1 MHSLIDTHA
10 HLYVGR
16 FADDIEQVLERA
28 AEAGVEAVVIPATK
42 PQEFAPALALA
53 ERFPQVHVAV
63 GVHPHHAAEIQESDL
78 DEVQRLLRQGR
89 GIAVGEIGLDYY
101 YDFAPKPRQHE
112 VFRKQLQIAKS
123 VGLPAVIHNRES
135 DEDVLRILEA
145 EQDGSL
151 RFQLHCFSSGLGV
164 LQRALELG
172 GMISFTGNITF
183 SKGALDEAV
192 RAVPDD
198 RIMIETDAPYM
209 TPVPHRGKRNEPA
222 FVGLVA
228 QKMAELR
235 GTTLQEIMTTTTAN
249 AKRFFQLM
257 TLLILASAA
266 TIAQQ
271 TAAAKHG
278 AKQHAA
284 ASARITPPA
293 FPADSLPTPEKPS
306 EPYEKWF
313 GFGGHFASTT
323 IISGSLTDANA
334 VPGYGIWLSGTPL
347 RSLDVHWLQ
356 LDLTYT
362 QSRNTLLYDTIY
374 TNTTGEEFAPPN
386 DHQQIGFNFRFTGNP
401 ASVVNLHAS
410 LGMTYFRNSYGLE
423 KWLVEEVRDT
433 NYKAFVETGWGLSGS
448 FGVAINIRT
457 PYGIVA
463 PTAEWYISQIM
474 SDRTLP
480 RRTTEFFLSQP
491 RLGLLIYPAWSKL
504 F

>member
-1 MHSLIDTHA
+1 MRALIDTHA

-16 FADDIEQVLERA
+16 FADDIEEVLERA
-28 AEAGVEAVVIPATK
+28 AAVGVEAVVIPATK

-53 ERFPQVHVAV
+53 GRFPQIHVAL
-63 GVHPHHAAEIQESDL
+63 GVHPHHAAEIEDREL
-78 DEVQRLLRQGR
+78 EEVQELLQQGK

-112 VFRKQLQIAKS
+112 VFRKQLQIAKA

-135 DEDVLRILEA
+135 DEDVLRILEE

-151 RFQLHCFSSGLGV
+151 RFQLHCFSSGVDILE
-164 LQRALELG
+164 RAIALG

-183 SKGALDEAV
+183 SKGRLDEVV
-192 RAVPDD
+192 RGVPED

-222 FVGLVA
+222 FVELVA

-235 GTTLQEIMTTTTAN
+235 GTTYQEIMTTTTAN

-257 TLLILASAA
+257 LLLILA
-266 TIAQQ
+266 TT
-271 TAAAKHG
+271 TAAVA
-278 AKQHAA
+278 QHTSTEQQHYQPAA
-284 ASARITPPA
+284 VVGDRLPPA
-293 FPADSLPTPEKPS
+293 FPADSTPAPAKPS

-313 GFGGHFASTT
+313 GFGGHFASTS

-334 VPGYGIWLSGTPL
+334 IAGYGIWLSGTPL
-347 RSLDVHWLQ
+347 RSLDIHWLQ

-362 QSRNTLLYDTIY
+362 QSRNTILYDTNY
-374 TNTTGEEFAPPN
+374 TNATGEEFAPPN

-401 ASVVNLHAS
+401 MSVINLHAS
-410 LGMTYFRNSYGLE
+410 LGLTYFRNSYGLE
-423 KWLVEEVRDT
+423 NWLIEVAHDT
-433 NYKAFVETGWGLSGS
+433 NYKTNVETGGGLSGS
-448 FGVAINIRT
+448 FGIAINIKT
-457 PYGIVA
+457 PYGIIA

-474 SDRTLP
+474 SERVLP
-480 RRTTEFFLSQP
+480 RRTAEFFLSQP
-491 RLGLLIYPAWSKL
+491 RLGLLVYPAWSKL